1 MPCNLLFVVSK
12 PTLLTVT
19 IDTVVRSLV
28 IPDVYQM
35 CTRLPSIAV
44 IMVNNAVGMPMANLN
59 VSPTISMDHYLDLS
73 SSTTTPPTL
82 AKSLITTAVVTATVV
97 TATVTS

>member
-44 IMVNNAVGMPMANLN
+44 I
-59 VSPTISMDHYLDLS
+59 I
-73 SSTTTPPTL
+73 
-82 AKSLITTAVVTATVV
+82 
-97 TATVTS
+97 